1 MTGWRGKQKGKISSK
16 REGEEGKEGWRKDKE
31 GPVRPNKDRLYS
43 SEGQMGVLFMVSPYT
58 LRGAPLGPFKAEEV
72 YICVC
77 VCSYSFSSWLEH
89 TLGTTFSPQISTLP
103 ARHDKHTTQRSWMCQ
118 LDLFVFCH
126 LYGLKL
132 LIIPEV

>member
-16 REGEEGKEGWRKDKE
+16 REREEGKEGWRRDKE

-72 YICVC
+72 CIYVC
-77 VCSYSFSSWLEH
+77 VFVQFFLLARAHTWDKPLVPEYPLSCS
-89 TLGTTFSPQISTLP
+89 P
-103 ARHDKHTTQRSWMCQ
+103 
-118 LDLFVFCH
+118 
-126 LYGLKL
+126 
-132 LIIPEV
+132 

>member
-89 TLGTTFSPQISTLP
+89 TLGTTFSPQISTLSCSP
-103 ARHDKHTTQRSWMCQ
+103 
-118 LDLFVFCH
+118 
-126 LYGLKL
+126 
-132 LIIPEV
+132 